1 VLSFESVLALARPR
15 WLRAHPR
22 LQQKT
27 MGDGGVRVDPFRPP
41 QPSEAGGLRSK
52 EEAPADP
59 GISFLN
65 IAREAGL
72 NAKTIFGGEHKN
84 KYLLETTG
92 CGVAFY
98 DYDNDGWLDIFLV
111 NGTRLEGFP
120 TGSEPTSHL
129 FKNNRDGTF
138 TDVTSKAGVA
148 HSGWGQGCCIGD
160 YDNDGWDDLFVTY
173 FGNNVLYH
181 NNGDGTFT
189 DVSQKA
195 GVAGNGKRW
204 NTGCAFVDY
213 DRDGRLDL
221 FVANYIDMDLATAP
235 VPESGPCLYKSI
247 MVACGPPGL
256 QGGKNILYHNNGDGT
271 FTDVSEGAGIFSA
284 NGTYGLGVLTADF
297 DNDGWPDIYVADDST
312 ASALYQNKKNGK
324 FQDIAIEAGCALSP
338 DGKPQ
343 AGMGVSAADYD
354 LDGNLDIVKTNF
366 AGDTPSL
373 YHNLGGASFE
383 DTTFTAGLGA
393 HTQFLGW
400 GCGFF
405 DIDNDGWP
413 DILICNGHVYPEV
426 EQLRTEAG
434 YAQRKLLYQNLR
446 NGRFA
451 DISFQAGPGIS
462 EPSPSRGAAF
472 GDFDN
477 DGDIDVV
484 VNTVNDY
491 PQLLR
496 CDSKLD
502 NNWIKVRT
510 IGTKSNRS
518 GIGARLACVTQVP
531 GESKLHRQIDE
542 VRSGGGYF
550 SQNDLRVHFGLGKA
564 EKVDQLEIRW
574 PSGQVDTLKD
584 VKANQVIYV
593 KEGEGITRTMQFAPK
608 KK

>member
-1 VLSFESVLALARPR
+1 MLSLESILGLATPR
-15 WLRAHPR
+15 WLRAGATPN
-22 LQQKT
+22 QKT
-27 MGDGGVRVDPFRPP
+27 DPKVN
-41 QPSEAGGLRSK
+41 PSEAQDLGV
-52 EEAPADP
+52 
-59 GISFLN
+59 SFLN
-65 IAREAGL
+65 VARESGL

-111 NGTRLEGFP
+111 NGWRLEGFP
-120 TGSEPTSHL
+120 AGSEPISHL
-129 FKNNRDGTF
+129 FRNNRDGTF
-138 TDVTSKAGVA
+138 TDVTIKAGVG
-148 HSGWGQGCCIGD
+148 HSGWGQGVCIGD
-160 YDNDGWDDLFVTY
+160 YDNDGWEDLFVTY
-173 FGNNVLYH
+173 YGKNILYH

-195 GVAGNGKRW
+195 GVAGKGTRW

-213 DRDGRLDL
+213 DRDGHLDL

-235 VPESGPCLYKSI
+235 VPESGPCLYKGV

-271 FTDVSEGAGIFSA
+271 FSDVSEAAGIFRA

-297 DNDGWPDIYVADDST
+297 DNDGWPDIYVANDST
-312 ASALYQNKKNGK
+312 ASALYQNKKNGT
-324 FQDIAIEAGCALSP
+324 FEDIAIEAGCALSP

-343 AGMGVSAADYD
+343 AGMGVSAGDYD
-354 LDGNLDIVKTNF
+354 LDGNLDLLKTNF

-373 YHNLGGASFE
+373 YHNLGGGNFE
-383 DTTFTAGLGA
+383 DATFAAGLGA

-405 DIDNDGWP
+405 DFDNDGWP

-426 EQLRTEAG
+426 EQLKTEAG
-434 YAQRKLLYQNLR
+434 YPQRKLLYHNLH

-451 DISFQAGPGIS
+451 DVSLQAGPGIS
-462 EPSPSRGAAF
+462 DPAPCRGCAF

-496 CDSKLD
+496 CDSKAD
-502 NNWIKVRT
+502 NHWIKIRT

-518 GIGARLACVTQVP
+518 GIGARLICTTHP
-531 GESKLHRQIDE
+531 TGETKPHQQIDE
-542 VRSGGGYF
+542 VRSGGSYI
-550 SQNDLRVHFGLGKA
+550 SQSDLRVHFGLGKA
-564 EKVDQLEIRW
+564 EKVDMLEIRW
-574 PSGQVDTLKD
+574 PSGHVDAFKD
-584 VKANQVIYV
+584 VKANQLIFV
-593 KEGEGITRTMQFAPK
+593 KEGEGISRTVQFPVKARPGK
-608 KK
+608 